1 MFGPLTIWV
10 ATASPYYAFEKSDS
24 VGKVIVIMLFLGSIF
39 TWTIM
44 LEKGIALFK
53 AKQASERF
61 GRLFRDKKLLLSIFR
76 DAGKSISPVAR
87 VYESGADRLLGFL
100 GISSGQLDL
109 YEGTDAPK
117 RELTAV
123 EIETIRSSLE
133 REVSDQILQMEDKIG
148 LLATA
153 VSVSPFFGLFGT
165 VWGVMM
171 AFCGLASQGRADIAA
186 LAPGVSGALLTTVVG
201 LLVAIPSL
209 IGYNLLTITIR
220 KITVYMD
227 NFVEEFMARVKLD
240 QSDEH

>member
-1 MFGPLTIWV
+1 MPL
-10 ATASPYYAFEKSDS
+10 ASAGPYYAFQQSDS
-24 VGKVIVIMLFLGSIF
+24 VGKAVVLLLFTGSIL

-44 LEKGIALFK
+44 IEKGISLYR
-53 AKQASERF
+53 AKKASEAFIR
-61 GRLFRDKKLLLSIFR
+61 GFR
-76 DAGKSISPVAR
+76 AGKSPLMFRREAEINISPVAR
-87 VYESGADRLLGFL
+87 VCEDGIEKLSEFY
-100 GISSGQLDL
+100 GISADDAARISGM
-109 YEGTDAPK
+109 GGAAG
-117 RELTAV
+117 ELTTARIEAV
-123 EIETIRSSLE
+123 RTVLE
-133 REVSDQILQMEDKIG
+133 RQVSDQILGLEDKIG

-201 LLVAIPSL
+201 LVVAIPSL

-227 NFVEEFMARVKLD
+227 NFVEEFLAKIKLEQLD
-240 QSDEH
+240 G